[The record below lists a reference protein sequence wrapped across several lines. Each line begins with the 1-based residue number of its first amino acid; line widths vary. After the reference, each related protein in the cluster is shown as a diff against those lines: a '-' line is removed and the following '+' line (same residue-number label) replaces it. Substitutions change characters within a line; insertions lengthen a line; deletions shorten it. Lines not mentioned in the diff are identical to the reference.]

1 MIKQNR
7 VLNLGYMVFLSIL
20 TFGFWFLKIEEIG
33 MISFAIATMIF
44 LIFFDNTSYALPYI
58 FNMFFMISRTEWSL
72 STIPIYIYILPIIL
86 ILGFI
91 VHIIRYKPIFNLG
104 KLGLPL
110 LLLFLAIVLS
120 MINVKEITINYL
132 FYCLIGIFYLF
143 TYFFFRS
150 TLKGDNLLILL
161 KLFVISGVLISIQVL
176 VFYLR
181 VDDLALA
188 LESKNLDLGWGISNF
203 IATYLIIFISATFYY
218 IKKNKFH
225 FLLIIL
231 AIFEIIAL
239 YFTLSRG
246 GIMAIILTLPFL
258 IYYLFYGYEKKFSLF
273 LNILISLTIFAFII
287 YFLRDYFVLI
297 WNRVTKSFFADNGR
311 FDLWEEA
318 IILFKSYPLFG
329 AGLFARVE
337 GDYFGF
343 YHNTFIHTAAT
354 LGIVGLI
361 SILWQIIN
369 VFKLFFKNLNFEKAI
384 LLIALFGAN
393 IHGMVDNVY
402 YMPQFMV
409 IFFIVI
415 AAVENHDIENLE
427 AI

>member
-1 MIKQNR
+1 MIRQNR
-7 VLNLGYMVFLSIL
+7 FLNLGYMVFLSLL
-20 TFGFWFLKIEEIG
+20 TFVFWFLKIEEIG
-33 MISFAIATMIF
+33 MIGFEIATMIC
-44 LIFFDNTSYALPYI
+44 LIFFDSTSYALPYI

-86 ILGFI
+86 IAGFI
-91 VHIIRYKPIFNLG
+91 IHIIRFKPIFRFG
-104 KLGLPL
+104 KLGMPL
-110 LLLFLAIVLS
+110 LLLFLAIALS
-120 MINVKEITINYL
+120 MINVEKITINYL

-203 IATYLIIFISATFYY
+203 IATYLIIFISVTFYY

-225 FLLIIL
+225 FLLIL
-231 AIFEIIAL
+231 LVIFEIIAL

-246 GIMAIILTLPFL
+246 GIMAFIITLPFL
-258 IYYLFYGYEKKFSLF
+258 IYYLFYDYEKKFSLF
-273 LNILISLTIFAFII
+273 LNILISLIIFAFII
-287 YFLRDYFVLI
+287 YLLRDYFILI

-318 IILFKSYPLFG
+318 IILFKNYPLFG

-354 LGIVGLI
+354 LGMVGLI
-361 SILWQIIN
+361 SIFWQIIS
-369 VFKLFFKNLNFEKAI
+369 VFKLFFKNLNIEKAI

-415 AAVENHDIENLE
+415 AAVENHDIENLG
-427 AI
+427 AL

>member
-1 MIKQNR
+1 
-7 VLNLGYMVFLSIL
+7 
-20 TFGFWFLKIEEIG
+20 
-33 MISFAIATMIF
+33 
-44 LIFFDNTSYALPYI
+44 
-58 FNMFFMISRTEWSL
+58 
-72 STIPIYIYILPIIL
+72 
-86 ILGFI
+86 
-91 VHIIRYKPIFNLG
+91 
-104 KLGLPL
+104 
-110 LLLFLAIVLS
+110 
-120 MINVKEITINYL
+120 
-132 FYCLIGIFYLF
+132 
-143 TYFFFRS
+143 
-150 TLKGDNLLILL
+150 
-161 KLFVISGVLISIQVL
+161 
-176 VFYLR
+176 
-181 VDDLALA
+181 
-188 LESKNLDLGWGISNF
+188 
-203 IATYLIIFISATFYY
+203 
-218 IKKNKFH
+218 
-225 FLLIIL
+225 LIIL

-246 GIMAIILTLPFL
+246 GIMAFILTLPFL
-258 IYYLFYGYEKKFSLF
+258 IYYLFYDYEKKFSLF

-287 YFLRDYFVLI
+287 YFLRDYFILI

-369 VFKLFFKNLNFEKAI
+369 VFKLFFKNLNFKKAI

-415 AAVENHDIENLE
+415 AAVENYDIENLE